1 MKKISRFI
9 SLAVII
15 SLISVPGNFA
25 FAEDLHGQEKE
36 KDKKQIVENSDS
48 SLNQNEKPQNET
60 GNTGDDK
67 TSEADKNGSDE
78 SKEKSKE
85 GSVLPGDT
93 DGSSTIKKSRSRTED
108 SKKAKVKGVKKKKKE
123 IVPVTPKTNNFSNI
137 VNGQFMPNKFS
148 AVSKGNKVKIRLLH
162 ITVNNRYVMAT
173 IHFVGKKWTRLDT
186 NGKIYKGSVKRILK
200 RGSTETEIVTSYEIP
215 LRLNAENRLIA
226 YDISGDKNIKN
237 EITLKASM
245 QNSKK
250 LSDGIYKVKSD
261 TDRIMFNMAPRESE
275 VKYSALEVKNGRMFA
290 TISLT
295 GTGYD
300 YLFPG
305 TTEQAKT
312 APKSKWVKGILKN
325 GYLTYRIPVSL
336 LDTKLIVSAHSR
348 RNGEKNKAEKTKK
361 YQEWFQHTVIFYSK
375 GAKKTKTIKTPKKK
389 TNKKHKR
396 RNNKKIRNNGRKDR
410 LSKHKP
416 DSNKSTPVIDNSS
429 KLKDGVYIPDSSSW
443 SGGSGRLKY
452 IKCTKVT
459 ITNGKAYGTVVFSS
473 SYYDSLKAN
482 GQIFRKKG
490 SGLSTFVIPI
500 KLNANNTIIGRTTK
514 MSQPH
519 WIKYNLYVALSA
531 NSKGKKIEK
540 EKKKATKESKFK
552 MVTKAPAI
560 TGLKYKSTTKI
571 KYAKYFKIFNYNHG
585 VKLVAVDISK
595 DTTLRTLY
603 SKNVKKNNKND
614 NHVKYDEEGKAVAK
628 SQHEITE
635 ALYHNNII
643 NYLIVPKKFDLPA
656 GLDKDY
662 IIIRTPNK
670 KTYVAS
676 DEALTFLDK
685 IGATSPLKF
694 IGIDSAKNITS
705 NAIRKAYKNKKIKYG
720 GSYKKPSYKK
730 LILGKITLSILPSDM
745 LPLDKKR
752 KSGFFSCGEKNQKDN
767 AELQRK
773 QLEQTERRM
782 TTLNISVIIDRSCHE
797 KSKLAKA
804 EWIKLYGAI
813 YNKDKQAKKIFDK
826 QVKKEKSHEK

>member
-93 DGSSTIKKSRSRTED
+93 DGSSTIKKSRSSRTED

-162 ITVNNRYVMAT
+162 ITVSNRYVMAT

-348 RNGEKNKAEKTKK
+348 RNGEKNKAEKTK
-361 YQEWFQHTVIFYSK
+361 
-375 GAKKTKTIKTPKKK
+375 
-389 TNKKHKR
+389 N
-396 RNNKKIRNNGRKDR
+396 IRNGF
-410 LSKHKP
+410 S
-416 DSNKSTPVIDNSS
+416 
-429 KLKDGVYIPDSSSW
+429 IP
-443 SGGSGRLKY
+443 
-452 IKCTKVT
+452 
-459 ITNGKAYGTVVFSS
+459 
-473 SYYDSLKAN
+473 
-482 GQIFRKKG
+482 
-490 SGLSTFVIPI
+490 
-500 KLNANNTIIGRTTK
+500 
-514 MSQPH
+514 
-519 WIKYNLYVALSA
+519 
-531 NSKGKKIEK
+531 
-540 EKKKATKESKFK
+540 
-552 MVTKAPAI
+552 
-560 TGLKYKSTTKI
+560 
-571 KYAKYFKIFNYNHG
+571 
-585 VKLVAVDISK
+585 
-595 DTTLRTLY
+595 
-603 SKNVKKNNKND
+603 
-614 NHVKYDEEGKAVAK
+614 
-628 SQHEITE
+628 
-635 ALYHNNII
+635 
-643 NYLIVPKKFDLPA
+643 
-656 GLDKDY
+656 
-662 IIIRTPNK
+662 
-670 KTYVAS
+670 
-676 DEALTFLDK
+676 
-685 IGATSPLKF
+685 
-694 IGIDSAKNITS
+694 
-705 NAIRKAYKNKKIKYG
+705 
-720 GSYKKPSYKK
+720 
-730 LILGKITLSILPSDM
+730 
-745 LPLDKKR
+745 
-752 KSGFFSCGEKNQKDN
+752 
-767 AELQRK
+767 
-773 QLEQTERRM
+773 
-782 TTLNISVIIDRSCHE
+782 
-797 KSKLAKA
+797 
-804 EWIKLYGAI
+804 
-813 YNKDKQAKKIFDK
+813 
-826 QVKKEKSHEK
+826 